1 MAELDQLSAQVR
13 EGEGESD
20 QRSFKEEFNMLQK
33 RLQRLEKEE
42 HSLIED
48 LQIADLEPA
57 SAQKQLLAKVK
68 KMNSQTT
75 DLDNVAKELKQSIAT
90 QKKQLQELTNEL
102 AERKGARASSVV
114 LLAPFCRP

>member
-1 MAELDQLSAQVR
+1 MGKIQQLEPDKLSRYNQLLGRLNELDHISAQVR

-20 QRSFKEEFNMLQK
+20 HRSFKEEFNALQK

-48 LQIADLEPA
+48 LQIADLEPQN
-57 SAQKQLLAKVK
+57 AQKQLLNKVK

-75 DLDNVAKELKQSIAT
+75 ELDN
-90 QKKQLQELTNEL
+90 
-102 AERKGARASSVV
+102 
-114 LLAPFCRP
+114 